1 MTERPTLP
9 PIRIAHL
16 SDTHLGYRGLN
27 KVDPETGRNQRT
39 IDVDQAFERAITDIL
54 RRDVDL
60 VIHSGDV
67 FHHTRPTW
75 HSLRLF
81 IRQMRRI
88 EQAGIPTVVI
98 AGNHDTPRL
107 RTGGSAYSVLDLALP
122 EIRFAAD
129 YEDVHITE
137 EPFAAMNLHI
147 QAIPH
152 GALTNPDP
160 VAPLVMPGRRNI
172 LVCHGMV
179 PGILKPG
186 QHTEAGEQELNTALL
201 DSRFDYIALGHYH
214 VPMQPAPKAW
224 YAGST
229 ERFGFGD
236 WNVTPGYTLV
246 TMGAPGE
253 AVEVE
258 HIDLP
263 ARPMVSLKPVSGSG
277 GLLARDIADRILG
290 QLQAGATPDAMV
302 RVELRETERPV
313 RREVESIVRRESEPF
328 CWSITVAQERTLFTP
343 ETTGPVADID
353 GVPDIRSLFRTF
365 VAERSGV
372 YYDATF
378 AERFLERGDQALLDA
393 ILAQDVPEPEEAGT
407 A

>member
-1 MTERPTLP
+1 MTADHALP
-9 PIRIAHL
+9 PIRIAHF

-27 KVDPETGRNQRT
+27 KVDPESGRNQRT
-39 IDVDQAFERAITDIL
+39 IDVDAAFERTVTDIL
-54 RRDVDL
+54 ARKVDL

-75 HSLRLF
+75 HSMRHF

-122 EIRFAAD
+122 EIRFVAEYD
-129 YEDVHITE
+129 DQHITDG
-137 EPFAAMNLHI
+137 PFEAMNLHI

-160 VAPLVMPGRRNI
+160 VGPLVVPGKRNI

-179 PGILKPG
+179 PGILRPG

-224 YAGST
+224 YGGST

-236 WNVTPGYTLV
+236 WDVTPGYTLV
-246 TMGAPGE
+246 TMHDPGQD
-253 AVEVE
+253 VEVE

-263 ARPMVSLKPVSGSG
+263 ARPMVTLKPVYGSG
-277 GLLARDIADRILG
+277 GLRARDIADKVITQLG
-290 QLQAGATPDAMV
+290 VASTPDAMV

-313 RREVESIVRRESEPF
+313 RREVESILKRESEPF
-328 CWSITVAQERTLFTP
+328 AWSLTVSQERNLFTP
-343 ETTGPVADID
+343 EAAGPTADID
-353 GVPDIRSLFRTF
+353 GVPDIRTLFRTF
-365 VAERSGV
+365 VADRTGTQ
-372 YYDATF
+372 YDPGF
-378 AERFLERGDQALLDA
+378 AQQFLERGDQALVDA
-393 ILAQDVPEPEEAGT
+393 ILAQETPDPEEAGT

>member
-1 MTERPTLP
+1 MSELK
-9 PIRIAHL
+9 PIRIAHI

-27 KVDPETGRNQRT
+27 KIDPESGRNQRT
-39 IDVDQAFERAITDIL
+39 MDVDHAFERAVNDIL
-54 RRDVDL
+54 HRDVDL

-75 HSLRLF
+75 HSLRHF

-88 EQAGIPTVVI
+88 EHAGIPTVVI

-122 EIRFAAD
+122 EIFFAAD
-129 YEDVHITE
+129 YEDRHLHAE
-137 EPFAAMNLHI
+137 APFAAMNLHL

-160 VAPLVMPGRRNI
+160 VAPWVIPGLRNI

-186 QHTEAGEQELNTALL
+186 QHTEAGEQELNAALL

-229 ERFGFGD
+229 ERYGFGD
-236 WNVTPGYTLV
+236 WDVTPGYTLV
-246 TMGAPGE
+246 TMGDPGT

-263 ARPMVSLKPVSGSG
+263 ARPMITLKPVYGSNG
-277 GLLARDIADRILG
+277 SRAQDIVDKVIAQLG
-290 QLQAGATPDAMV
+290 DTATPEAMV
-302 RVELRETERPV
+302 RVEVRETERPV
-313 RREVESIVRRESEPF
+313 RREVESILKRESESL
-328 CWSITVAQERTLFTP
+328 CWSLTVAQERTLFTP
-343 ETTGPVADID
+343 EATGPTVDLD
-353 GVPDIRSLFRTF
+353 GVPDIRTLFRTF
-365 VAERSGV
+365 VTERTGTQ
-372 YYDATF
+372 YDDAF
-378 AERFLERGDQALLDA
+378 AQRFLERGDAALLDA
-393 ILAQDVPEPEEAGT
+393 IVAQETPTPEEAGT

>member
-1 MTERPTLP
+1 MTDRPGLP
-9 PIRIAHL
+9 PIRIAHF

-39 IDVDQAFERAITDIL
+39 IDVDAAFERVVTDIL
-54 RRDVDL
+54 RRNVDL

-75 HSLRLF
+75 HSMRLF

-88 EQAGIPTVVI
+88 EHAGIPTVVI

-129 YEDVHITE
+129 YEAVHITE

-160 VAPLVMPGRRNI
+160 VAPMVMPGRRNI
-172 LVCHGMV
+172 LVFHGMV

-214 VPMQPAPKAW
+214 VAMQPAPKTW

-236 WNVTPGYTLV
+236 WDVTPGYTLV
-246 TMGAPGE
+246 TMGNPGE
-253 AVEVE
+253 DVQVE
-258 HIDLP
+258 HIDIP
-263 ARPMVSLKPVSGSG
+263 ARPMITLKPVYGT
-277 GLLARDIADRILG
+277 GLRARDIVDRILTL
-290 QLQAGATPDAMV
+290 LQADSTPDAMV

-313 RREVESIVRRESEPF
+313 RREVESILKRESEPF
-328 CWSITVAQERTLFTP
+328 CWSLTVAQERTVFVPDASAPSL
-343 ETTGPVADID
+343 DID
-353 GVPDIRSLFRTF
+353 GVPDIRTLFRTF
-365 VAERSGV
+365 VAERTGV
-372 YYDATF
+372 HYDAAF
-378 AERFLERGDQALLDA
+378 AERFLERGDQALMDA
-393 ILAQDVPEPEEAGT
+393 IVAQDAPEPEEAG
-407 A
+407 AI